1 VGAPAKPHKL
11 GAELVTY
18 RVLEDPASLAPA
30 RGGGARH
37 GVRGILRVRIQCAIS
52 H

>member
-30 RGGGARH
+30 RGGHVMA
-37 GVRGILRVRIQCAIS
+37 CAAFYE
-52 H
+52 

>member
-30 RGGGARH
+30 RGARH